1 MWRRRLGTRGGGRVG
16 VSNFGDASSRVRAG
30 TARGRCAGPR
40 RRMDKRCAHPLEA
53 TRARADALA
62 PGSGRG
68 GGGTRGNARGEGRT
82 ATAGRRIERARCEGG
97 ARTRDAGAPGASE
110 ACGATFARRA
120 SALAT
125 TARGREASEA
135 RRAARAVDAARN
147 RADAEAAVGVATA
160 DIIAAR
166 SLGPHAPPSA
176 SAARSCDAR
185 WDVPSGRVPLDPSRR
200 GRVARRLRR
209 LGALVLRRGE
219 RTGASVRGERG
230 RGARASR
237 RVRAVASTE
246 NDAPDGCD
254 GEQKVC
260 HASSSRRASVEPI
273 ARAHG
278 EEFVNAERPRGRR
291 ASRPGRKKKARPYA
305 NPVQKFWRR
314 GASIPLPSACK
325 ADALPFELRPPCAY
339 AQTVTGGSENSRDWA
354 RADCGGRVESSVY
367 HLYFFMLRAPAC
379 SRDGRFLPLGG
390 ADGRSPA
397 RRGSS
402 RGGRRDHGGGAES
415 AVRAPREPR
424 GGLRAQASEPCV
436 PPTLS
441 RSRVARARTL
451 PPRVPRPPPARP
463 SSS

>member
-1 MWRRRLGTRGGGRVG
+1 MWRRRLGTRGGVSRR
-16 VSNFGDASSRVRAG
+16 VSNFGEASSRVRAG
-30 TARGRCAGPR
+30 TARGRCAGPW

-219 RTGASVRGERG
+219 RTGASVRGEPRSG
-230 RGARASR
+230 RARVETSARRRVDRERRTGWVRRRTKGVPRVVVAPRERGANRTR
-237 RVRAVASTE
+237 
-246 NDAPDGCD
+246 
-254 GEQKVC
+254 
-260 HASSSRRASVEPI
+260 
-273 ARAHG
+273 
-278 EEFVNAERPRGRR
+278 
-291 ASRPGRKKKARPYA
+291 
-305 NPVQKFWRR
+305 
-314 GASIPLPSACK
+314 
-325 ADALPFELRPPCAY
+325 
-339 AQTVTGGSENSRDWA
+339 
-354 RADCGGRVESSVY
+354 
-367 HLYFFMLRAPAC
+367 
-379 SRDGRFLPLGG
+379 
-390 ADGRSPA
+390 A
-397 RRGSS
+397 RRGICE
-402 RGGRRDHGGGAES
+402 RGAAARATSVPTGAKKKSPGRMRTQSKSFGDEGHRSPYLLHAKQTLYHLS
-415 AVRAPREPR
+415 YAPRARMRKQSPEDPR
-424 GGLRAQASEPCV
+424 ILETG
-436 PPTLS
+436 
-441 RSRVARARTL
+441 RARNAAARRN
-451 PPRVPRPPPARP
+451 PRFITSAFLC
-463 SSS
+463 

>member
-68 GGGTRGNARGEGRT
+68 GGCTRGNARGEGRT

-237 RVRAVASTE
+237 RVRAVSSTE

-260 HASSSRRASVEPI
+260 HASSSRSASVEPI

-291 ASRPGRKKKARPYA
+291 ASRPGRKKKARAVCEPS
-305 NPVQKFWRR
+305 PKVLETRGIDPLTFCMQSRR
-314 GASIPLPSACK
+314 STI
-325 ADALPFELRPPCAY
+325 
-339 AQTVTGGSENSRDWA
+339 
-354 RADCGGRVESSVY
+354 
-367 HLYFFMLRAPAC
+367 
-379 SRDGRFLPLGG
+379 
-390 ADGRSPA
+390 
-397 RRGSS
+397 
-402 RGGRRDHGGGAES
+402 
-415 AVRAPREPR
+415 
-424 GGLRAQASEPCV
+424 
-436 PPTLS
+436 
-441 RSRVARARTL
+441 
-451 PPRVPRPPPARP
+451 
-463 SSS
+463 

>member
-1 MWRRRLGTRGGGRVG
+1 MRASPRGDGG
-16 VSNFGDASSRVRAG
+16 
-30 TARGRCAGPR
+30 ARGR
-40 RRMDKRCAHPLEA
+40 
-53 TRARADALA
+53 ARAGIGA
-62 PGSGRG
+62 GRG
-68 GGGTRGNARGEGRT
+68 VYAREREGGRGRT

-97 ARTRDAGAPGASE
+97 ARTRDAWAPRASSREE
-110 ACGATFARRA
+110 ACGATRRA

-135 RRAARAVDAARN
+135 RRAARAAAAARN

-209 LGALVLRRGE
+209 LGAPCS
-219 RTGASVRGERG
+219 GAANEPGRACAASRG

-291 ASRPGRKKKARPYA
+291 ASRPGRKKKARAVCEPS
-305 NPVQKFWRR
+305 PKVLETRGIDPLTFCMQSRR
-314 GASIPLPSACK
+314 STI
-325 ADALPFELRPPCAY
+325 
-339 AQTVTGGSENSRDWA
+339 
-354 RADCGGRVESSVY
+354 
-367 HLYFFMLRAPAC
+367 
-379 SRDGRFLPLGG
+379 
-390 ADGRSPA
+390 
-397 RRGSS
+397 
-402 RGGRRDHGGGAES
+402 
-415 AVRAPREPR
+415 
-424 GGLRAQASEPCV
+424 
-436 PPTLS
+436 
-441 RSRVARARTL
+441 
-451 PPRVPRPPPARP
+451 
-463 SSS
+463 